1 MSKKTNLNYEKINKE
16 ISLLS
21 AKKRYNEL
29 TDYVARMAHSENG
42 TDFIRYYHDFLV
54 PYGGQGINVRVKD
67 IGLIKGLRIK
77 HGLDR
82 FKYTILHED
91 GIKQE
96 HYLKL

>member
-1 MSKKTNLNYEKINKE
+1 MSKKSSLDYERINKE
-16 ISLLS
+16 ISLIS
-21 AKKRYNEL
+21 KKKKYNEL

-42 TDFIRYYHDFLV
+42 IAFIRYYHEFLV

-67 IGLIKGLRIK
+67 IGLIKALKIK